1 MLHTNTR
8 IEYIHL
14 NNTHPM
20 SLVTRPVLAC
30 CMLCATSL
38 QAQLTIE
45 ENLTPSELVQV
56 LLGGGVAVTN
66 ISYNGLPDPS
76 GPQSGTGLFNS
87 VEGIAGA
94 FSGMTLGSGYASS
107 LAGHEAGINSD
118 HLNTGSDPD
127 LLSITAE
134 YDPSFPSVNDV
145 AVLEFDVVPAH
156 DSLCLDFVFASEE
169 YPGFNCSPQFNDV
182 FGFFLS
188 GPGISGPYMN
198 NAANVALIPGT
209 DLPVSIAN
217 VHGPEGFGC
226 PAANEQYYVYN
237 EGSDVFA
244 MGGHTTLLP
253 IAVAVQPGQ
262 TYHMKIAIGD
272 AGDSGYDSVVL
283 LEAGGFKSV
292 PSTSMGIAPLAATPF
307 RLVRAEG
314 HVEILFNG
322 VPAANGQ
329 VLLLDAAGR
338 VVEQVNVAGTSIVLS
353 TAGLASGTYLVKLL
367 NDPASP
373 LRFVV
378 D

>member
-1 MLHTNTR
+1 
-8 IEYIHL
+8 
-14 NNTHPM
+14 M
-20 SLVTRPVLAC
+20 SQFARPVLAC
-30 CMLCATSL
+30 LLLSTTSL
-38 QAQLTIE
+38 QAQLTIDVG
-45 ENLTPSELVQV
+45 LTPSELVQV

-66 ISYNGLPDPS
+66 ITYNGIADPAS
-76 GPQSGTGLFNS
+76 PQEGTGLFNS
-87 VEGIAGA
+87 AEGIAGA
-94 FSGMTLGSGYASS
+94 FSGMTLGTGYAMS
-107 LAGHEAGINSD
+107 LAGMEAGINSD
-118 HLNTGSDPD
+118 YLDSGSDPD

-134 YDPSFPSVNDV
+134 YDPSFPSINDA

-156 DSLCLDFVFASEE
+156 DSLCINFVFASEE

-226 PAANEQYYVYN
+226 PAANEQYYVHN

-307 RLVRAEG
+307 RLVRSAG
-314 HVEILFNG
+314 HIELLLNG
-322 VPAANGQ
+322 MPSANEQ

-353 TAGLASGTYLVKLL
+353 TAALASGTYLVKLL

-373 LRFVV
+373 VRFVV